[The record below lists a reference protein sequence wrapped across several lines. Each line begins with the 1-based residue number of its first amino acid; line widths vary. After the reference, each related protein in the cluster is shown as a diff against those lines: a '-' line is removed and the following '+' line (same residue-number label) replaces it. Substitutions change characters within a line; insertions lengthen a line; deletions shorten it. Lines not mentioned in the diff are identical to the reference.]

1 MHTLLNML
9 ENMNFYLHT
18 AGFKPTPQYSLS
30 SSLLPFF
37 FSELWET
44 WDP

>member
-1 MHTLLNML
+1 MHTLLHTL
-9 ENMNFYLHT
+9 ENMNFHLHT

-30 SSLLPFF
+30 SSLLRFF
-37 FSELWET
+37 FSELRET